1 MVVHRCKKGL
11 DLPVAGVPDPSRS
24 DPKRVTRVAL
34 LGADYVGAKPRP
46 RVQEGDHVRR
56 GDLIVEDA
64 KNPGVL
70 FVAPGGGRIAQVHRG
85 AKRALQSVVIELDD
99 DEADAPD
106 SKRKFDT
113 FADGAADR
121 DTDSV
126 RALLIESGLWTTLRT
141 RPYSRVPLPEA
152 RPRSIF
158 VTATDTNPL
167 AVDPAVALEGREED
181 LVRGLAVLKKLTDG
195 PVRLCRAAGAAIEP
209 GDSGATVE
217 EFGGPHPSGTVG
229 YHIHV
234 LDPVYRGKEV
244 WHVSYA
250 DVVRIG
256 RTFATGVLDVDR
268 VVALGGPVVKTPRL
282 LKTRVGACID
292 ELVEGELDGD
302 DLRVISGSVLSGRR
316 ARGEVHGYLGAYH
329 LQISALAEGREREL
343 LGWLRPGLN
352 KFSALPVF
360 VSRLMGSK
368 RFAFT
373 TTTNGSRRAMV
384 PIGAYERV
392 VPMDLMPTHLLRALC
407 IKDLEWAEELGVL
420 ELDEEDVSLC
430 TFVDPGK
437 TDFAVYLREVLDQ
450 IHAEG

>member
-1 MVVHRCKKGL
+1 MVVHRSKKGL
-11 DLPVAGVPDPSRS
+11 DLPVAGVPDPSQAEHKPVR
-24 DPKRVTRVAL
+24 RVAL
-34 LGADYVGAKPRP
+34 LGADFVGAKPRP
-46 RVQEGDHVRR
+46 RVQEGDRVRR
-56 GDLIVEDA
+56 GELIFEDA

-70 FVAPGGGRIAQVHRG
+70 FVAPGGGRVAAVHRG
-85 AKRALQSVVIELDD
+85 AKRALQSVVIELDEDED
-99 DEADAPD
+99 DA
-106 SKRKFDT
+106 KRTFDT
-113 FADGAADR
+113 FANGAADR
-121 DTDSV
+121 DADSV

-141 RPYSRVPLPEA
+141 RPYSRVPIPGA
-152 RPRSIF
+152 KPRSIF

-167 AVDPAVALEGREED
+167 AVDPAVALEGREDD

-195 PVRLCRAAGAAIEP
+195 PVRLCRRAGSAIEP

-217 EFGGPHPSGTVG
+217 EFRGPHPSGTVG

-244 WHVSYA
+244 WHLTYA

-282 LKTRVGACID
+282 LKTRVGASID
-292 ELVEGELDGD
+292 ELVEGELEGD

-360 VSRLMGSK
+360 VSKLMGSK
-368 RFAFT
+368 PFAFT

-420 ELDEEDVSLC
+420 ELDEEDLSLC

-437 TDFAVYLREVLDQ
+437 TDFAVYLRDVLDQ